1 MNIED
6 IEERYYN
13 NIETTDEEIAAL
25 ESYIVDKL
33 EKREEINDTEINFMS
48 EMWCEKDRKF
58 IGEGRHGWVLYE
70 YVVEA
75 PNGKH
80 YRFEIYCHDDYG
92 WDSDDYSQVCPEVEL
107 KKVVVEQ
114 WVDKEVG

>member
-33 EKREEINDTEINFMS
+33 EKREEINDT
-48 EMWCEKDRKF
+48 
-58 IGEGRHGWVLYE
+58 
-70 YVVEA
+70 
-75 PNGKH
+75 
-80 YRFEIYCHDDYG
+80 
-92 WDSDDYSQVCPEVEL
+92 
-107 KKVVVEQ
+107 
-114 WVDKEVG
+114 